1 MRGRPKGSGNR
12 LTESEVLWI
21 VQRWRDGESSVS
33 IARSLAVSNG
43 AVTSVLN
50 GNSWG
55 WLTDIEPNTSTEN
68 QGHRS

>member
-12 LTESEVLWI
+12 LTEAKVNAL

-33 IARSLAVSNG
+33 IASSLGVSNG

-55 WLTDIEPNTSTEN
+55 WLTGIEAGTSTKN